1 MIANMNRRESVRRQM
16 TAPNFPGKAALLSV
30 LLTVSSGLSAYADAR
45 FDKWVHGFWPNAQ
58 KAGISVDLYNEAF
71 RGVRPDP
78 DVLRLAEKQP
88 EFVTPVWDYIGKRVS
103 KARIENGQEKLKEW
117 NRWIDR
123 IERSYGV
130 DRHIFVSIWGLES
143 AYGAVLENPK
153 IVRNNIRSL
162 STLAYG
168 DRRRGK
174 YAKRQ
179 LIETLKIV
187 QNGDVALSGMT
198 GSWAGAMGHTQFIP
212 TTYQAYAVD
221 FDGDGRRNIWT
232 SVPDALASTAAY
244 LKASGWE
251 SGKTWGYEVKLPKG
265 FDYRLAD
272 SKKKRSLAEWN
283 RLGVKRVGG
292 KSFPRPSDAGRLYLP
307 AGARG
312 PAFVMLKNFDVIKR
326 YNNSNAYALAVGHL
340 ADRLRGGGDF
350 ATSWSKEYRPLS
362 RKQIKQ
368 LQSRL
373 NQRGYNAGTVDGKVG
388 PGTRGAI
395 RAFQRSAGLVP
406 DGQPAV
412 DVLKRLN

>member
-1 MIANMNRRESVRRQM
+1 MIRKHCNPSRR
-16 TAPNFPGKAALLSV
+16 GKAAALSL
-30 LLTVSSGLSAYADAR
+30 LLTLTTGTAVFADAR
-45 FDKWVHGFWPNAQ
+45 FDKWVHGFWPQAKQ
-58 KAGISVDLYNEAF
+58 AGISVSLYNDAF
-71 RGVRPDP
+71 RGLKPDP
-78 DVLRLAEKQP
+78 HVLKLAEKQP
-88 EFVTPVWDYIGKRVS
+88 EFVTPIWDYVEKRVS
-103 KARIENGQEKLKEW
+103 KTRIENGQEKLKEW
-117 NRWIDR
+117 NRWIAR
-123 IERSYGV
+123 IERTYGV
-130 DRHIFVSIWGLES
+130 DRHIFVSIWGLET
-143 AYGAVLENPK
+143 AYGAVLQNKK

-187 QNGDVALSGMT
+187 QNGEVALSDMT

-221 FDGDGRRNIWT
+221 IDGDGRRNVWT
-232 SVPDALASTAAY
+232 SVPDALASAAAY

-251 SGKTWGYEVKLPKG
+251 AGKTWGYEVKLPRG
-265 FDYRLAD
+265 FNYSHAD
-272 SKKKRSLAEWN
+272 SKKKRPLSEWAK
-283 RLGVKRVGG
+283 LGIKRAGG
-292 KSFPRPSDAGRLYLP
+292 KAFPRPSDMGRLYLP

-340 ADRLRGGGDF
+340 ADRLRGGGTF
-350 ATSWSKEYRPLS
+350 ATNWSKDYRPLS

-373 NQRGYNAGTVDGKVG
+373 NQRGYKAGTVDGKAG

-412 DVLKRLN
+412 DVLQRLN